1 MRKLFE
7 SFHRFITESEE
18 DATLGKLL
26 QLDPEHAASFIET
39 LADIYPDIEKRY
51 IEAIEIKK
59 ERAEASLKQQNRM
72 VYDLLLDIS
81 KIENDIE
88 QVNDTQGPG
97 AAREAYLD
105 NKDRINQLYNE
116 KEQANK
122 RSYALSREVRK
133 LKKAIE
139 VFKPDLELDAR
150 VADAQATID
159 RFTKE

>member
-51 IEAIEIKK
+51 VEAIEIKK
-59 ERAEASLKQQNRM
+59 ERAEVSLKQQNRM

-81 KIENDIE
+81 KIENEIE

-105 NKDRINQLYNE
+105 NKDRINQLFNE

-159 RFTKE
+159 RFAKE

>member
-7 SFHRFITESEE
+7 NFHRFITESEE

-26 QLDPEHAASFIET
+26 QLDPEHAASFIDT
-39 LADIYPDIEKRY
+39 LTDIYPDIEKRY
-51 IEAIEIKK
+51 VEAIEIKK
-59 ERAEASLKQQNRM
+59 ERAEVSLKQQNRM

-88 QVNDTQGPG
+88 QVNNTQGPG

-159 RFTKE
+159 RFAKE

>member
-7 SFHRFITESEE
+7 SFRHFITESEE

-26 QLDPEHAASFIET
+26 QLDPEHAASFIEN
-39 LADIYPDIEKRY
+39 LKDVYPDIEERY
-51 IEAIEIKK
+51 VKALETKK
-59 ERAEASLKQQNRM
+59 ERAEASLKRQNRIIG
-72 VYDLLLDIS
+72 DLLLDLS
-81 KIENDIE
+81 KIENEIE

-105 NKDRINQLYNE
+105 NKDRIDQMYNE

-139 VFKPDLELDAR
+139 VFKPDLELAAN

>member
-59 ERAEASLKQQNRM
+59 ERAEVSLKQQNRM

>member
-1 MRKLFE
+1 MRLLLE
-7 SFHRFITESEE
+7 NFHRFITESEE

-51 IEAIEIKK
+51 VEALEIKK
-59 ERAEASLKQQNRM
+59 ERAEANMEKEYRIESDLHLQINRLFQNIENIAATQGDDAGNQAYRDNEEKLKQLIKQN
-72 VYDLLLDIS
+72 
-81 KIENDIE
+81 K
-88 QVNDTQGPG
+88 
-97 AAREAYLD
+97 
-105 NKDRINQLYNE
+105 
-116 KEQANK
+116 QASERASAFFK
-122 RSYALSREVRK
+122 EVRK

-139 VFKPDLELDAR
+139 VFKPDLELAAS

>member
-1 MRKLFE
+1 M
-7 SFHRFITESEE
+7 
-18 DATLGKLL
+18 
-26 QLDPEHAASFIET
+26 
-39 LADIYPDIEKRY
+39 
-51 IEAIEIKK
+51 
-59 ERAEASLKQQNRM
+59 
-72 VYDLLLDIS
+72 
-81 KIENDIE
+81 
-88 QVNDTQGPG
+88 
-97 AAREAYLD
+97 D

-159 RFTKE
+159 RFAKE